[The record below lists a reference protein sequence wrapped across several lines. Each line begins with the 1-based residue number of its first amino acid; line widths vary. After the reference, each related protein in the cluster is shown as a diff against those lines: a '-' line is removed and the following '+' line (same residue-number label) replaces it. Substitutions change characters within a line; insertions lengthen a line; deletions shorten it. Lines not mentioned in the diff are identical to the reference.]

1 MEKDRVKCWDDL
13 HKQENKGALSACGY
27 QETLDFLRVS
37 DFMES
42 GDRVLEVG
50 PGLGYVTKG
59 LRDNDFEVSAFDIA
73 PTALKRVKPYCNAV
87 FNLEHLEEIPSNY
100 FDVIL
105 CNNVVQHVPTPLLY
119 YELFHFIRI
128 LNKDGL
134 LAVKSVA
141 SDLMEDTGDDP
152 ELIVQHK
159 KIPRKGGRLKCDE
172 SIGCFCRSAEYFT
185 KIVDRC
191 GGVANLVVN
200 DPCDVW
206 CITETHIFHITKK
219 SKEALLI

>member
-13 HKQENKGALSACGY
+13 HKEKNKGALSACEY
-27 QETLDFLRVS
+27 QETLDFLRIG
-37 DFMES
+37 DFLES
-42 GDRVLEVG
+42 EDKVLEVG

-59 LRDNDFEVSAFDIA
+59 LRDNGYSVYALDIS

-87 FNLEHLEEIPSNY
+87 FGFEDLEDIPSNY

-105 CNNVVQHVPTPLLY
+105 CNHVVQHMPTPLMC
-119 YELFHFIRI
+119 YELFHFIRV
-128 LNKDGL
+128 LKKDGV

-152 ELIVQHK
+152 ELIVQHP
-159 KIPRKGGRLKCDE
+159 KIPRRGGKLRCDE
-172 SIGCFCRSAEYFT
+172 SIGCFCRSVACFT

-191 GGVANLVVN
+191 GGVAKLVVN

-219 SKEALLI
+219 SKEALLV